1 MISNS
6 GTSTLGLYDFKR
18 QIDAFGGVD
27 YFRPNLVGGYLLNA
41 RVMLANGDIVKS
53 TINGNTN
60 DPNVDMTGWQLGQS
74 WERKALSNA
83 IKSVNQMLDTQ
94 VVSIWEFANLCN
106 KRGSVKPDEWDWSPA
121 IRTAIESCRYYA
133 EWKIGSNTRYASQ
146 TLYFPPQ
153 KYRIYSSINVD
164 WSSVA
169 YLTGKPLFRM
179 VGENAYFSNMMHEQF
194 AFWLCGVSCYVRGF
208 TFLNESGG
216 NAFHLKLGDENRT
229 NITSANGYF
238 GDLKFLGQTKGIVIG
253 QVFDCVFDLLFM
265 TGFNTDNSTR
275 AYGIEILAHIND
287 NSNNIVFNRLH
298 LETTYTADYTAFKI
312 HGNATNSSHHNIR
325 VFGGHF
331 ENHFYGSKL
340 LDIGKSNG
348 VTFYGTVFNEN
359 GDNTDYTVGGYEVF
373 TLTDTHNLTFD
384 NCIIQSL
391 KRSNASFNATTM
403 KSYIG
408 IYGGN
413 STHINFKDSH
423 LVHYFSDGPSSNDL
437 TAMINSSGCTKGR
450 FSYNLDKCSF
460 NVFSRSLNT
469 GYSAL
474 SGISNITRKFVNW
487 TSDDGL
493 FLNFGFDNNWDTI
506 NPTVLGTLSS
516 LGKLKFPEIEAGTL
530 RSIATTGRVSELT
543 ADSDISDYYYPNP
556 ANKAGSYTKF
566 TAYSSSGFGI
576 QTVGGF
582 LRLNSDTGVRFYS
595 KFVPNQTATHSI
607 GEASLTVNNI
617 FLQNAPTVVSDERY
631 KSNIRVIDEELL
643 DAWGALDFKM
653 WQLNAAVEEKG
664 TENARW
670 HTGYIAQ
677 HIKDVLTNAGLEWT
691 RYGLITYESWDTT
704 EGQEA
709 VYDSENNLIS
719 EAIEPRDAGEV
730 YMLRMEECF
739 AVESA
744 YQRRRLDR
752 IEAALNL

>member
-121 IRTAIESCRYYA
+121 ITAAIESCRYYA

-287 NSNNIVFNRLH
+287 NSNNIIFNRLH
-298 LETTYTADYTAFKI
+298 LETTYTGNYTAFKI
-312 HGNATNSSHHNIR
+312 HGNSTSSNHHNIR
-325 VFGGHF
+325 FFGGHF
-331 ENHFYGSKL
+331 ENHYIGSKL
-340 LDIGKSNG
+340 LDIGASSGISFNG
-348 VTFYGTVFNEN
+348 VVFTENGNNTDWVAGEHEVFNVSN
-359 GDNTDYTVGGYEVF
+359 AN
-373 TLTDTHNLTFD
+373 NLTFSD
-384 NCIIQSL
+384 CILQ
-391 KRSNASFNATTM
+391 
-403 KSYIG
+403 
-408 IYGGN
+408 
-413 STHINFKDSH
+413 
-423 LVHYFSDGPSSNDL
+423 
-437 TAMINSSGCTKGR
+437 
-450 FSYNLDKCSF
+450 
-460 NVFSRSLNT
+460 
-469 GYSAL
+469 
-474 SGISNITRKFVNW
+474 
-487 TSDDGL
+487 
-493 FLNFGFDNNWDTI
+493 
-506 NPTVLGTLSS
+506 
-516 LGKLKFPEIEAGTL
+516 
-530 RSIATTGRVSELT
+530 SIATTSSVFNADTMKSMFKITGDSRNSVRFKSCHIRTMFANSSGVDLRAFINSDAGQFSYSLDDCTLNSFKRSFAKKPLIFSSYSNVNRKFSVYPSEDGYSLNFGWDNTYDNITETVISTLNNAGKFKTYELESNTLMTSGST
-543 ADSDISDYYYPNP
+543 ARISKLNKAGDINDYYYTDPSDLT
-556 ANKAGSYTKF
+556 KYTQF
-566 TAYSSSGFGI
+566 TAYNGAGFGVKTI
-576 QTVGGF
+576 GGL
-582 LRLNSDTGVRFYS
+582 LRLDSDVGIRLHNNLF
-595 KFVPNQTATHSI
+595 PNATATYDLGVVGS
-607 GEASLTVNNI
+607 VFNNI
-617 FLQNAPTVVSDERY
+617 RLQNAPIVVSDERH
-631 KSNIRVIDEELL
+631 KSNIRTIDDALL
-643 DAWGALDFKM
+643 DAWGILDFKM